1 VSLQWSTTPTN
12 ANNTSKLKAAPTL
25 RGSSAS
31 TTDIFLPSMSACLM
45 KMRLPGTID
54 ASELGAALKAM
65 GHNLPDEEIKKM
77 ILQVPYSR

>member
-1 VSLQWSTTPTN
+1 
-12 ANNTSKLKAAPTL
+12 
-25 RGSSAS
+25 
-31 TTDIFLPSMSACLM
+31 M